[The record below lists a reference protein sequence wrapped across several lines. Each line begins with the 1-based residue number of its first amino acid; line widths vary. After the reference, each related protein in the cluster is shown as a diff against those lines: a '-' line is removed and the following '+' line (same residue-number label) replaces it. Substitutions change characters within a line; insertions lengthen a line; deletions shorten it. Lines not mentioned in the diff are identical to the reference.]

1 MRLEEAIPKLIAI
14 RGVPLGKLKAQ
25 FPSPM
30 IINKGGFGWT
40 LESVLGLDPF
50 SGSTDFLDGELKTN
64 KTRPDGSPRE
74 TIAVCVISKLVSL
87 GLFGPADETFDET
100 YVFKKLANLLIVQV
114 VKDGPED
121 DWYVRAAYHV
131 KTKQSSMLMEVFADD
146 YRLIR
151 QKVRGYLAG
160 HAEATLH
167 TTSGRYLQIRSKDGK
182 PYHPIHCP
190 HHGRV
195 ISDKNFAFYLQ
206 TAFMSDVILGS
217 IPAAERVV

>member
-1 MRLEEAIPKLIAI
+1 MRLDEAIPKLIAI

-30 IINKGGFGWT
+30 LINKGGFGWS
-40 LESVLGLDPF
+40 LESVLGLNPF

-87 GLFGPADETFDET
+87 GLFGPADEAFDET

-114 VKDGPED
+114 VKEGLEG

-131 KTKQSSMLMEVFADD
+131 ATKRSSTLMAVFADD

-151 QKVRGYLAG
+151 QKVRGYLAS
-160 HAEATLH
+160 HAQTALH
-167 TTSGRYLQIRSKDGK
+167 TTSGRYLQIRPKDGK

-190 HHGRV
+190 HHERV

-206 TAFMSDVILGS
+206 TAFMSDVIRGAVLG
-217 IPAAERVV
+217 AERVV